1 MSSEMMHD
9 PLDHQDMMLR
19 DQFFSSKKVFIDI
32 LDVGIDIALSE
43 ICSLM
48 WTGAM
53 RQQL

>member
-1 MSSEMMHD
+1 MMHD
-9 PLDHQDMMLR
+9 PLDHQDMMLG

-48 WTGAM
+48 CVDWRNATATM
-53 RQQL
+53 M